1 MLYKDFDTFADSYCK
16 RKIDRMSKRSKNCW
30 ERNIIIFGSI
40 ILLLFFTYFGF
51 FILTI
56 ITLTLY
62 YVYIPLFLVLII
74 YSFVRILL
82 DRSKKSGYEM
92 LVDTIENA
100 DNFEKDFLEN
110 FVQQFLTIKG
120 ILYSYIFIFSS
131 GYAAVG
137 ATFAISLAISALLPN
152 EKFLN
157 SVANFFPNS
166 NPMFYVLFGLF
177 IVIYGLALLTIYFYP
192 LYFTWKIMKLN
203 MLRIRRRRSLVF
215 RNEHVHI
222 LPLSGFSLTLFF
234 VVYDLDWLIFQF
246 SPLISRIIFLL
257 TPMINI
263 VIIGW
268 LLKNKKSEKL
278 TLKTEEEGAIILLVT
293 ILTSMVIYSI
303 FPSTK
308 LADEILIAEIFVS
321 SVFAILLFS
330 SLFAQFIFTKNPIK
344 NIKIKNRWK
353 EEI

>member
-1 MLYKDFDTFADSYCK
+1 
-16 RKIDRMSKRSKNCW
+16 
-30 ERNIIIFGSI
+30 
-40 ILLLFFTYFGF
+40 
-51 FILTI
+51 
-56 ITLTLY
+56 
-62 YVYIPLFLVLII
+62 
-74 YSFVRILL
+74 
-82 DRSKKSGYEM
+82 
-92 LVDTIENA
+92 
-100 DNFEKDFLEN
+100 
-110 FVQQFLTIKG
+110 
-120 ILYSYIFIFSS
+120 
-131 GYAAVG
+131 
-137 ATFAISLAISALLPN
+137 
-152 EKFLN
+152 
-157 SVANFFPNS
+157 
-166 NPMFYVLFGLF
+166 MFYVLFGLF